1 MPYPRAFSHIGLSVT
16 DIQRGVD
23 FYTQVVGAYV
33 IMPPTTIGE
42 DDSQIGQ
49 LCTDIFGPGWSS
61 FKIAH
66 LSTVDGIGL
75 ELFEFP
81 NAERRENNF
90 EYWKAGIFHFC
101 ITDPDIEGMARKI
114 VEAGGKHRSKI
125 WEFFPGKHPYKMTYC
140 EDPFGNILEVYTHSY
155 EMIYANH
162 DYA

>member
-16 DIQRGVD
+16 DIQRAVD

-49 LCTDIFGPGWSS
+49 LCTDIFGPGWGS

-81 NAERRENNF
+81 KAERRENNF

-101 ITDPDIEGMARKI
+101 I
-114 VEAGGKHRSKI
+114 
-125 WEFFPGKHPYKMTYC
+125 
-140 EDPFGNILEVYTHSY
+140 
-155 EMIYANH
+155 
-162 DYA
+162 